1 MNLNSN
7 ILIVD
12 GKTSTPV
19 SVPNTGVS
27 TILDDLMGASTV
39 DTTSQHR
46 THLFSNNCKICTKQ
60 QLPDDNK
67 QEVVKKPLTTQ
78 REEHSRPTPKRV
90 RVELETANKIL
101 QEAAKLSSTS
111 KKSLSVDDDDSA
123 EAPSSTIC
131 LSSPEAPSSSSS
143 SRPVWKGNVFMQDVA
158 KFAANAVKVSGAVT
172 EFLSQVRL
180 Y

>member
-1 MNLNSN
+1 
-7 ILIVD
+7 
-12 GKTSTPV
+12 
-19 SVPNTGVS
+19 
-27 TILDDLMGASTV
+27 MGASIV

-101 QEAAKLSSTS
+101 QEAAKLSSTFI
-111 KKSLSVDDDDSA
+111 KLLSVDDDSA
-123 EAPSSTIC
+123 EASSSTIC
-131 LSSPEAPSSSSS
+131 LSSTETPSSSSS
-143 SRPVWKGNVFMQDVA
+143 SRPV
-158 KFAANAVKVSGAVT
+158 
-172 EFLSQVRL
+172 
-180 Y
+180 